1 MYTKITSFIQKHSAL
16 LIAGIVAISAP
27 LISQN
32 CHVFWYQEK
41 EPDGLTIFSRKG
53 RH

>member
-1 MYTKITSFIQKHSAL
+1 MYSKITSFIQKHSVL

-41 EPDGLTIFSRKG
+41 EPEGLNEYFNTKK
-53 RH
+53 